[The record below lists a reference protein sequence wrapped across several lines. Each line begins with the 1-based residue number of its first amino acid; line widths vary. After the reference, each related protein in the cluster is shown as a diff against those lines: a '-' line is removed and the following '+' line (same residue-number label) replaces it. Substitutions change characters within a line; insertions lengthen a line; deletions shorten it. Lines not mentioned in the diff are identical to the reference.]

1 MTENEN
7 NRADQALEEALAQM
21 AEEVPPMP
29 ADFHEKWTKAVRAE
43 AAKTENE
50 PETENEP
57 KKENQSRIVLI
68 NRWTRI
74 LSLAAVFVFLIGGT
88 LIYRSS
94 RPMVTMEQPAAEK
107 REETAEATEKP
118 ADKAA
123 ENPAEEAAEKTAEE
137 AAGAGAFEMEAAAE
151 EECEA
156 IEAPAAENYAAEPEA
171 DAAMEAAEAE
181 APMLNMAAATDAK
194 NKTAGQMNMAADEAA
209 EEAEEKAAEE
219 GAKTEADAAMAA
231 SEAEVPTPAVH
242 MTPDPTQ
249 EPTPEP
255 TQEPV
260 PESTATVTA
269 IPETE
274 AAAAEK
280 KEAPGFGQIIGDF
293 FRDMGS
299 FLLAVWPY
307 LLILAVPAGA
317 ALIWRHRKK
326 R

>member
-249 EPTPEP
+249 EP
-255 TQEPV
+255 V
-260 PESTATVTA
+260 PESTAAGTA

-280 KEAPGFGQIIGDF
+280 ADSPSFGQTVGDF

>member
-1 MTENEN
+1 MTDHEKNLS
-7 NRADQALEEALAQM
+7 DQALEEALAQM

-43 AAKTENE
+43 AANTENE
-50 PETENEP
+50 AKTKSEPEKDN
-57 KKENQSRIVLI
+57 NNRIILI

-74 LSLAAVFVFLIGGT
+74 LSIAAVFVFLIGGT

-94 RPMVTMEQPAAEK
+94 RPMVTMEQTVGEK
-107 REETAEATEKP
+107 REETAGAAEKP
-118 ADKAA
+118 AQED
-123 ENPAEEAAEKTAEE
+123 
-137 AAGAGAFEMEAAAE
+137 AGAGAFDMEEAPE
-151 EECEA
+151 EESEA
-156 IEAPAAENYAAEPEA
+156 IEAPAAETYGAKTEEN
-171 DAAMEAAEAE
+171 AAMEAAEAE
-181 APMLNMAAATDAK
+181 APMLNMAAAGEAK
-194 NKTAGQMNMAADEAA
+194 NKTAGQMDMAA
-209 EEAEEKAAEE
+209 EEAADAEE
-219 GAKTEADAAMAA
+219 PMYDAA
-231 SEAEVPTPAVH
+231 VPMPTVHLTP
-242 MTPDPTQ
+242 

-280 KEAPGFGQIIGDF
+280 KESPGFGQTVGDF

-299 FLLAVWPY
+299 FLLVVWPY
-307 LLILAVPAGA
+307 LLILAVPAAA
-317 ALIWRHRKK
+317 ALVWRHRKK